1 MVQKDDKSRGQ
12 AATCRPS
19 KHLAKRVPHGIVGAQ
34 LKYFLGAVA
43 VGGGRGEGEKKKKL
57 NTSRDAS
64 EDHNQFYAAKDFKKM
79 KKYTKN

>member
-12 AATCRPS
+12 AATRRPS
-19 KHLAKRVPHGIVGAQ
+19 KHLAKRVPRGIVGAQ
-34 LKYFLGAVA
+34 LKSFLGAVA

>member
-19 KHLAKRVPHGIVGAQ
+19 KHLAKRVPRGIVGAQ
-34 LKYFLGAVA
+34 LKSFLGAVA

>member
-1 MVQKDDKSRGQ
+1 M
-12 AATCRPS
+12 
-19 KHLAKRVPHGIVGAQ
+19 AKRVPRGIVGAQ
-34 LKYFLGAVA
+34 LKSFLGAVA
-43 VGGGRGEGEKKKKL
+43 VGGGRGEGKKKKKL

>member
-1 MVQKDDKSRGQ
+1 M
-12 AATCRPS
+12 
-19 KHLAKRVPHGIVGAQ
+19 
-34 LKYFLGAVA
+34 
-43 VGGGRGEGEKKKKL
+43 GEGGEKGKKKKKL